1 MTGRVRVVR
10 DGFTLSAVETG
21 QGAGAPVILLSNSLG
36 AGLAMWDHQRAQLG
50 KTHRVIG
57 YDTRGHGQSDTLP
70 GPCSF
75 DDLVA
80 DALAVLDYFE
90 VETADYVGLS
100 LGGMTGLGL
109 GLAAPERLNKM
120 VCCAARAD
128 NPAAFVK
135 SWDDRI
141 AAIETGGLSAIW
153 PKTLERWLTADCIA
167 ANHDVVT
174 ELQTDFLRTSPAG
187 YAGCAAALKQ
197 LDYLRQLGGLTVPT
211 LYISGAEDIGAPP
224 AVMEA
229 MATATPGAKYTN
241 IPNAAH
247 IVNINA
253 PAAFDVALHEFLEI

>member
-1 MTGRVRVVR
+1 MTDRVRVAR

-21 QGAGAPVILLSNSLG
+21 QGAGAPVILMSNSLG
-36 AGLAMWDHQRAQLG
+36 AGLGMWDHQRAQLG

-57 YDTRGHGQSDTLP
+57 YDTRGHGQSDSPP
-70 GPCSF
+70 GPYSF

-80 DALAVLDYFE
+80 DALAVLDHFE

-109 GLAAPERLNKM
+109 GLTAPERMNKM

-128 NPAAFVK
+128 NPAPFVK
-135 SWDDRI
+135 SWDDRM
-141 AAIETGGLSAIW
+141 AAIQAGGLSAIW
-153 PKTLERWLTADCIA
+153 PGTLERWLTPDCIA
-167 ANHDVVT
+167 ANPDVVA
-174 ELQTDFLRTSPAG
+174 ELETDFLRTSQAG

-211 LYISGAEDIGAPP
+211 LYISGAEDMGAPP
-224 AVMEA
+224 TAMEA
-229 MATATPGAKYTN
+229 MAKATPGAKYTN

-247 IVNINA
+247 IININA
-253 PAAFDVALHEFLEI
+253 PAAFDFALHEFLEI